1 MMILRWTMLAVCLV
15 SHDSNTEYDNY
26 NNSSVEGTLL
36 DAKSLTRAIFK
47 TAGLFTMIL
56 EFLEHPIQVRV
67 EHHVVKYIP
76 LYFIIYYY
84 T

>member
-1 MMILRWTMLAVCLV
+1 MLSVCLV
-15 SHDSNTEYDNY
+15 SHDSNIEYDNY
-26 NNSSVEGTLL
+26 SNSSVGDTLL

-47 TAGLFTMIL
+47 TAGLFSMIL

-67 EHHVVKYIP
+67 EHHVVTYIP
-76 LYFIIYYY
+76 LYFIMYYY